1 MSMAAG
7 ARRALEAFRRF
18 DTRLTRSR
26 DPDTRHIL
34 LDARTSMEYAMM
46 AAVHQALAADPR
58 IRVWLTSS
66 ERPQRTAAIYS
77 QATAPAQPISP
88 RRAMTM
94 RFDACLAADF
104 IWASLPRGSRRV
116 QMFHG
121 VAGKWG
127 HIYDR
132 PVQSMR
138 QWDRLFFI
146 NRRRLCNFIAAG
158 ALEPDSTAI
167 RLVGMPKTD
176 CLVDGTLQRTAVLE
190 SRGIDPSRSTVLY
203 APTWTP
209 YSSLNAIGEAV
220 VSGLID
226 AGHNVLV
233 KLHDNSYDKTYENS
247 GGIDWVARLTP
258 LLRRGRGWLV
268 RDANAAPWL
277 VAADVLVS
285 DHSSVAFEY
294 LLLDRPL
301 VRIEVA
307 ELIRRAAIP
316 DEYVSLIAAAS
327 VTVRTATEVVDAVER
342 GLAHPERQS
351 ITRQAVAADLF
362 YRPGTATARA
372 VRELYDLLELGSLVT
387 GHAEVARGS
396 GQVVRERL

>member
-1 MSMAAG
+1 
-7 ARRALEAFRRF
+7 
-18 DTRLTRSR
+18 
-26 DPDTRHIL
+26 
-34 LDARTSMEYAMM
+34 
-46 AAVHQALAADPR
+46 
-58 IRVWLTSS
+58 
-66 ERPQRTAAIYS
+66 
-77 QATAPAQPISP
+77 
-88 RRAMTM
+88 MTM

-104 IWASLPRGSRRV
+104 IWASLPRGSGRV

-132 PVQSMR
+132 PVESMR

-158 ALEPDSTAI
+158 ALDPDSTAI
-167 RLVGMPKTD
+167 RLVGMPKAD
-176 CLVDGTLQRTAVLE
+176 CLVDGSLQRNAVLE
-190 SRGIDPSRSTVLY
+190 SRDIDPSRPTVLY

-220 VSGLID
+220 VSSLID
-226 AGHNVLV
+226 AGHNVLI
-233 KLHDNSYDKTYENS
+233 KLHDNSYDMAYENS

-258 LLRRGRGWLV
+258 LFQRGHGWLV

-277 VAADVLVS
+277 MAADVLVS

-316 DEYVSLIAAAS
+316 DEYVSLMEAAS
-327 VTVRTATEVVDAVER
+327 VTVHTATEVVDAVER
-342 GLAHPERQS
+342 GLADPERQS
-351 ITRQAVAADLF
+351 VTRQSVAADLF
-362 YRPGTATARA
+362 YQPGTATARA
-372 VRELYDLLELGSLVT
+372 VQELYDLLELGTLLT
-387 GHAEVARGS
+387 DHAAGTAHGS
-396 GQVVRERL
+396 SEAGREPL